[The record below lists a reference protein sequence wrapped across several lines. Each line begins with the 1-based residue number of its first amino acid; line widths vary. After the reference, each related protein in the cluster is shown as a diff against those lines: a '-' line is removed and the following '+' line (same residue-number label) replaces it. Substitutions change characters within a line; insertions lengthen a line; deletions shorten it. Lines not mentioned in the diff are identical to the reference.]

1 MLDFSLSG
9 RRSEVYPTAFQKAQQ
24 KRTGG
29 EARLA
34 RPQPLEKR
42 LTHSS
47 KDTTTSHAHAHHAL
61 PSTHPPRHHRG
72 PPHHPHRVRPHRPL
86 APLHVRVGPIRWQPA
101 RTRESALQLALQ
113 RMVDAWIQ
121 GQAAGEWRVDAIG
134 EIRNANAGQ
143 RSWMGASGLTACA
156 SLVSPPPSS
165 FLSLSDP
172 LYRSI
177 ARSILSRPSFALDF
191 APRCVSL
198 VVVPTSS
205 SRKFFPTVFPPS
217 NRPQR
222 HHRLS
227 PYAFCYRLHLRRRS
241 PPAEHST
248 ARLAATRRGRLG
260 VRIQRSGMLLV
271 SKRTSRERVQRGR
284 EAGVLREL
292 PSREACLD
300 ASR

>member
-1 MLDFSLSG
+1 MRHDWL
-9 RRSEVYPTAFQKAQQ
+9 
-24 KRTGG
+24 
-29 EARLA
+29 
-34 RPQPLEKR
+34 RPFFHCKKR

-47 KDTTTSHAHAHHAL
+47 KDTPTSHAHAHHAL
-61 PSTHPPRHHRG
+61 PSTHSPRHHRG
-72 PPHHPHRVRPHRPL
+72 PPHHPRRPRPHRPL

-101 RTRESALQLALQ
+101 RTRATALQLALQ

-134 EIRNANAGQ
+134 EFRNVEAGQ
-143 RSWMGASGLTACA
+143 RSWMGASGLTHALPRVTPTFFFF
-156 SLVSPPPSS
+156 SLFVRTP
-165 FLSLSDP
+165 
-172 LYRSI
+172 SI
-177 ARSILSRPSFALDF
+177 APLPRSILSRPSFALDF

-217 NRPQR
+217 NRPPPPSSTFAS
-222 HHRLS
+222 RLS
-227 PYAFCYRLHLRRRS
+227 LSLHLRHRS

-260 VRIQRSGMLLV
+260 VRIRRSGMLLV